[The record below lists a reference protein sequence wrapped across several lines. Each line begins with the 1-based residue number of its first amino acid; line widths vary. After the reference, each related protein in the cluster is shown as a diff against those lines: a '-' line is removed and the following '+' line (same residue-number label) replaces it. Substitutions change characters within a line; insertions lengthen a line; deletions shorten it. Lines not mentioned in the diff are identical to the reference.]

1 MTHRQSPSHGNGTT
15 PFDRR
20 VSKSIYLP
28 HLTAADG
35 IWLAHILPM
44 LQRNSRPEPG
54 SVKVEDVSLR
64 YRAGRLGI
72 ADALDATSELLEAFA
87 TAGVSVEHRNEW
99 SIVDIE
105 DTSDEENMPVTS
117 FATAMRRAMMRSERA
132 AVANEDLVVSARLTV
147 DARAEDAGAA
157 SVYWATLTLAGN

>member
-1 MTHRQSPSHGNGTT
+1 MTHRPSPSHGTGTT

-35 IWLAHILPM
+35 IWLTHILPV
-44 LQRNSRPEPG
+44 LQRNNRPEPG
-54 SVKVEDVSLR
+54 SVKVEDISLR

-87 TAGVSVEHRNEW
+87 SAGVSVEHRNEW
-99 SIVDIE
+99 YIADIE
-105 DTSDEENMPVTS
+105 DTSDEDNIPVTS
-117 FATAMRRAMMRSERA
+117 FATAMKRAMLRSERA
-132 AVANEDLVVSARLTV
+132 AVAHEDLVVSARLTV
-147 DARAEDAGAA
+147 EARAEDVGAA
-157 SVYWATLTLAGN
+157 AVYWAALTLTSS